1 MCDPA
6 CENGACVAND
16 TCKCSEGYEGEQCTE
31 KGMKT
36 VIYII
41 IMQSLKIIVCTFQ
54 TVYTECDIKDED
66 GTEICKNG
74 ATCIQHVLTYTC
86 ECAEGFTGSNCEEGM
101 QAKRNSISAV
111 PVEYPL

>member
-1 MCDPA
+1 MVLHCIPAVVCDPA

-41 IMQSLKIIVCTFQ
+41 IMQSLKIIVC
-54 TVYTECDIKDED
+54 
-66 GTEICKNG
+66 
-74 ATCIQHVLTYTC
+74 VLFKQ
-86 ECAEGFTGSNCEEGM
+86 FTQSVTSRMKMELKYARMEQLASSMC
-101 QAKRNSISAV
+101 
-111 PVEYPL
+111 